1 MRPNEGLRA
10 IWSVTKVSRK
20 TIVWSLAFS
29 VTDLLTSR
37 ENKVSTTVKRYG
49 IVVGVDGSAAS
60 DAAVCWAAREAA
72 MRNVPLTLVHMLQT
86 FVPTFPQIP
95 TPSGVAEWQED
106 DGRKVLEQAVKIAED
121 AVATDQQ
128 SSIASEVK
136 SSPPVPTLVEMSK
149 EAEMIVVGSN
159 GRGAVGRVL
168 LGSVSSGVV
177 RSAKCPVAVIRA
189 EASYTPRSDRAPVL
203 VGIDCTPASELALA
217 VAFDEASF
225 RGVELTA
232 LHAWSDV
239 AVYQLPW
246 VDWKDEAER
255 SLAEYLSGWHEQY
268 PDVEVHRVIALD
280 HPGRALIEE
289 SESAQ
294 LVVVGSHG
302 RGGLTGMLMGSVSNA
317 VVHAVHTPVI
327 VARPL

>member
-1 MRPNEGLRA
+1 M
-10 IWSVTKVSRK
+10 
-20 TIVWSLAFS
+20 
-29 VTDLLTSR
+29 
-37 ENKVSTTVKRYG
+37 STTVKRYG

-60 DAAVCWAAREAA
+60 DAAVSWAVREAA
-72 MRNVPLTLVHMLQT
+72 MRNVPLTLVHMFKT

-106 DGRKVLEQAVKIAED
+106 DGRKILEQAVKIAED
-121 AVATDQQ
+121 AVPTDQQ
-128 SSIASEVK
+128 ILIASEVK
-136 SSPPVPTLVEMSK
+136 VSPPVPTLVEMSK

-159 GRGAVGRVL
+159 GRGAAARVL

-177 RSAKCPVAVIRA
+177 HGAKCPVAVIRA
-189 EASYTPRSDRAPVL
+189 EASYMPRSDRAPVL
-203 VGIDCTPASELALA
+203 VGIDCSPASELALA
-217 VAFDEASF
+217 IGFDEASF

-239 AVYQLPW
+239 AVYQIPW

-255 SLAEYLSGWHEQY
+255 SLAEYLAGWQERY
-268 PDVEVHRVIALD
+268 PDVKVNRVITLD
-280 HPGRALIEE
+280 HPGRALTEE

-302 RGGLTGMLMGSVSNA
+302 RGGVTAMLLGSVGHV
-317 VVHAVHTPVI
+317 VVHSVDTPVI
-327 VARPL
+327 VARPS